1 MPQDPV
7 PHSRMM
13 DGIAGQAS
21 SPASG
26 GGLAVVEAGAT
37 STAVGGRT
45 GGTPPKAG
53 TLRGL
58 RGPKDTIP
66 IVGKSPRKQRSSR
79 FHVTER
85 VDLDKLPGFMG
96 ESRVHTC
103 GINC

>member
-1 MPQDPV
+1 MVD
-7 PHSRMM
+7 
-13 DGIAGQAS
+13 
-21 SPASG
+21 SG
-26 GGLAVVEAGAT
+26 GP

-53 TLRGL
+53 SLRGL

-79 FHVTER
+79 FHVTEK

-96 ESRVHTC
+96 ES
-103 GINC
+103 